1 MINYGKNKN
10 VLDGNFQK
18 TIRFAARLLER
29 LEYSGMPIKRA
40 GSIKQA
46 GTKWHVI
53 PARFSFTVYVVGF
66 TPKKYLIKM
75 GPNHGTDC
83 LEEQF

>member
-10 VLDGNFQK
+10 VLAGNFQK

-40 GSIKQA
+40 G
-46 GTKWHVI
+46 TK
-53 PARFSFTVYVVGF
+53 
-66 TPKKYLIKM
+66 
-75 GPNHGTDC
+75 
-83 LEEQF
+83 

>member
-10 VLDGNFQK
+10 VLSGNFQK

-40 GSIKQA
+40 G
-46 GTKWHVI
+46 TKWQGY
-53 PARFSFTVYVVGF
+53 PCLLC
-66 TPKKYLIKM
+66 YLLFM
-75 GPNHGTDC
+75 
-83 LEEQF
+83 

>member
-10 VLDGNFQK
+10 VLAGNFQK

-40 GSIKQA
+40 GSIKRA
-46 GTKWHVI
+46 GTISEIYRW
-53 PARFSFTVYVVGF
+53 
-66 TPKKYLIKM
+66 
-75 GPNHGTDC
+75 PNVSAYTEHF
-83 LEEQF
+83 Q